1 MSFDTALGTLFS
13 TLGTALGALAF
24 AACALVVGYL
34 LVFALASRRL
44 RPTPSQ
50 IAPSQRLAVFIPA
63 YKEDAVIVDVARQAL
78 DQSYPQDLYEVIVIA
93 DSLQPATL
101 AALDALPIQV
111 VEVSFEKST
120 KAKALN
126 AALSLLAAQKQAF
139 DVAVVLDAD
148 NVMDRH
154 ALAHLAA
161 HLDPDRLEQRALVV
175 QGQRVAKNLDT
186 PMAKLDALS
195 EGINNQIFRAGHANL
210 GLSAALIGSGMA
222 FDYALFDRCMN
233 RAEAVGGFDKEL
245 ELMLLREG
253 LRIAWAPEAVIY
265 DEKVSGGQTFEN
277 QRTRW
282 LSAQFHYL
290 RRHAARGFAALFQ
303 GRFDYADKVFQMA
316 LPPRAL
322 LIAGV
327 PALTVVAFVLG
338 GPTAGLPWAVLTLA
352 LVLAL
357 FIAIPASLLRSD
369 ILSAVLH
376 LPGGIWRMVR
386 ALFRSPSG
394 NRTFIHTPHGAGSQ
408 VTGPAS
414 QVRTSAAPETTAD
427 LRPST

>member
-1 MSFDTALGTLFS
+1 MSFAAALGTFFS
-13 TLGTALGALAF
+13 TFGIVLGTLAF
-24 AACALVVGYL
+24 AACALVVAYL
-34 LVFALASRRL
+34 LVFALAGRRL
-44 RPTPSQ
+44 RHTPSPS
-50 IAPSQRLAVFIPA
+50 APSQRLAVFIPA

-78 DQSYPQDLYEVIVIA
+78 DQSYPQELYEVIVIA
-93 DSLQPATL
+93 DSLQPTTL

-126 AALSLLAAQKQAF
+126 AALSLLAAQKQTF
-139 DVAVVLDAD
+139 DGAVVLDAD
-148 NVMDRH
+148 NVMDRD

-161 HLDPDRLEQRALVV
+161 HLDPDRPEGRALVV

-253 LRIAWAPEAVIY
+253 IRIAWAPEAVIY
-265 DEKVSGGQTFEN
+265 DEKVSAGQTFEN

-282 LSAQFHYL
+282 LSAQLHYL
-290 RRHAARGFAALFQ
+290 RRHAARGVAALFS

-327 PALTVVAFVLG
+327 PALTALAFVLG
-338 GPTAGLPWAVLTLA
+338 GPMAALPWALLTA
-352 LVLAL
+352 VLVLAL
-357 FIAIPASLLRSD
+357 FIAIPATLLRSD

-386 ALFRSPSG
+386 ALFRSPNG
-394 NRTFIHTPHGAGSQ
+394 NRTFIHTPHGTSGVESPGSR
-408 VTGPAS
+408 VPAKDTLEPAS
-414 QVRTSAAPETTAD
+414 
-427 LRPST
+427 

>member
-1 MSFDTALGTLFS
+1 MSFAATLGTLLS
-13 TLGTALGALAF
+13 TLGAVLSTLAF
-24 AACALVVGYL
+24 AACALVVVYL

-44 RPTPSQ
+44 RPTP
-50 IAPSQRLAVFIPA
+50 PLREPTQRLAVFIPA

-78 DQSYPQDLYEVIVIA
+78 DQSYPQELYEVIVIA

-126 AALSLLAAQKQAF
+126 AALSLLAAQKQTF
-139 DVAVVLDAD
+139 DGAVVLDAD
-148 NVMDRH
+148 NVMDRD

-161 HLDPDRLEQRALVV
+161 YLDPTQPGSARVV

-222 FDYALFDRCMN
+222 FDYELFDRCMN
-233 RAEAVGGFDKEL
+233 RAKAVGGFDKEL
-245 ELMLLREG
+245 ELMLLYEG
-253 LRIAWAPEAVIY
+253 IRIAWAPKAVIY

-290 RRHAARGFAALFQ
+290 RRHTARGVAGLFS
-303 GRFDYADKVFQMA
+303 GRLDYADKVFQMA

-327 PALTVVAFVLG
+327 PALTLLVFVIG
-338 GPTAGLPWAVLTLA
+338 GPMAALPWAVLTA
-352 LVLAL
+352 TLVLTL
-357 FIAIPASLLRSD
+357 FIAIPANLLRSD

-376 LPGGIWRMVR
+376 LPGGIWRMTR
-386 ALFRSPSG
+386 ALFRSPGG
-394 NRTFIHTPHGAGSQ
+394 NRTFIHTPHGAGSP
-408 VTGPAS
+408 VTGPVSPVRKDAAS
-414 QVRTSAAPETTAD
+414 DTARD